1 MKLKPL
7 LTVAVLLCGLTV
19 SIPALLRAAQKDG
32 GGTASASG
40 EGRIAVADAAR
51 IFKEMQETKDVE
63 RDMGAERDRL
73 EAVAQEKD
81 SEVRKLQAQRDQLR
95 VGAPQYEE
103 LNEKLN
109 DAALELR
116 LWVEQT
122 NARNERSQKRQVRAM
137 FAKIEAA
144 VAEIAQ
150 RDGYE
155 LVLAKQRPELPEN
168 LDRVKYEQIVS
179 RLAARN
185 MLFASERADISDEVI
200 ALLDAQ
206 YKNQGG
212 AGGAAPA
219 AAREPAAAAGSPRRS
234 APRPAGGSGAAP
246 GNANAGQK

>member
-7 LTVAVLLCGLTV
+7 LTAAVLLCCLTL
-19 SIPALLRAAQKDG
+19 SIPALLRAAQKEG
-32 GGTASASG
+32 GGTASAAG

-116 LWVEQT
+116 LWIEQT

-185 MLFASERADISDEVI
+185 VLFASDRADISGEVI
-200 ALLDAQ
+200 ALLDAK
-206 YKNQGG
+206 YKSKGG
-212 AGGAAPA
+212 AAAPA
-219 AAREPAAAAGSPRRS
+219 AAGGGGTGGPRRS
-234 APRPAGGSGAAP
+234 AAPAQPGPRQGGGGGGA
-246 GNANAGQK
+246 QE

>member
-7 LTVAVLLCGLTV
+7 MTVALLFAALTVM
-19 SIPALLRAAQKDG
+19 IPALLPAAQDEG
-32 GGTASASG
+32 GGGAAAPAAD

-51 IFKEMQETKDVE
+51 IFKEMQETRDVE
-63 RDMGAERDRL
+63 RDMMAERERL
-73 EAVAQEKD
+73 EAVGQEKD

-109 DAALELR
+109 DAALEFR

-137 FAKIEAA
+137 FQKIEAA

-150 RDGYE
+150 RDGYG

-168 LDRVKYEQIVS
+168 LDRVKYDQIVRS
-179 RLAARN
+179 LSARN
-185 MLFASERADISDEVI
+185 VLYASTKVDISDEVI
-200 ALLDAQ
+200 ALLDAK
-206 YKNQGG
+206 YKSKG
-212 AGGAAPA
+212 GGAAPA
-219 AAREPAAAAGSPRRS
+219 SGGATGPRKPAAQP
-234 APRPAGGSGAAP
+234 APAQPAAP
-246 GNANAGQK
+246 GARQGGGGGGGQ